1 MPSFAGLIAG
11 ALGGAAEGYGQA
23 ANMEMKKQSEVD
35 LKKQLLDVEADKKLA
50 IDAITRERDV
60 AGRLTEETRVRSPE
74 YLKQTAEAEAAKYQ
88 AMVAAGVPAEK
99 AKMLVAEGTAAAGVR
114 EAVAPANASADIVEG
129 ASKLGVKAAL
139 APATA
144 AVDRATYEAGKA
156 LAQIQAKDAT
166 AAQIQKARDLVSDP
180 TYMADLRKTDLA
192 SHAHLLEIANIRAS
206 SLEDVADKRL
216 KAKTPE
222 GGKPESGIDLDR
234 QVKAARDE
242 MGRALG
248 VPTAEINGAYAS
260 LKKKADAGDPVAKAK
275 LADVSPINDRW
286 NAASA
291 KWTARNQATGKDG
304 TKPPLS
310 NFERN

>member
-23 ANMEMKKQSEVD
+23 ANMEMKKQSELD
-35 LKKQLLDVEADKKLA
+35 LKKQLMEAETANQLQ
-50 IDAITRERDV
+50 IDAVTRERTKTD
-60 AGRLTEETRVRSPE
+60 RLAEETRIRSPE
-74 YLKQTAEAEAAKYQ
+74 YLAQTAEAEAGKYK
-88 AMVAAGVPAEK
+88 ALVAAGVPAAK
-99 AKMLVAEGTAAAGVR
+99 AEMLVAEGRSGAETRMAL
-114 EAVAPANASADIVEG
+114 APVNAEADIVEG
-129 ASKLGVKAAL
+129 ASKLGVKSTL

-144 AVDRATYEAGKA
+144 AVDRAVYEAGQD
-156 LAQIQAKDAT
+156 LARIQAKDAT
-166 AAQIQKARDLVSDP
+166 AAQIQKARDLVADP
-180 TYMADLRKTDLA
+180 TYMSDLRKTDLA
-192 SHAHLLEIANIRAS
+192 AHAHLIEIANIRAN

-216 KAKTPE
+216 RAKSTE
-222 GGKPESGIDLDR
+222 GKPESGIDLDR

-260 LKKKADAGDPVAKAK
+260 LQKKANAGDPVAKAR
-275 LADVSPINDRW
+275 LAEVAPINDRW

-291 KWTARNQATGKDG
+291 KWTDRNQATGKDG

-310 NFERN
+310 DFERK

>member
-1 MPSFAGLIAG
+1 MPSFAGLISG

-35 LKKQLLDVEADKKLA
+35 LKKQLLDAEADKKLA

-60 AGRLTEETRVRSPE
+60 AGRITEETRVRSPE
-74 YLKQTAEAEAAKYQ
+74 YLKQTAEAEAAKYK
-88 AMVAAGVPAEK
+88 ALVGAGVPAAK
-99 AKMLVAEGTAAAGVR
+99 AEMLVAEGTAAAGVR

-129 ASKLGVKAAL
+129 ASKLGVKATL

-144 AVDRATYEAGKA
+144 AVDRATYEAGKD
-156 LAQIQAKDAT
+156 LAKIQAKDAT
-166 AAQIQKARDLVSDP
+166 DAQIKKARDLVADP
-180 TYMADLRKTDLA
+180 TYMSDLRKTDLA
-192 SHAHLLEIANIRAS
+192 AHAHLIEIANIRAN

-216 KAKTPE
+216 KAKGPE
-222 GGKPESGIDLDR
+222 GKPESGIDIDR

-248 VPTAEINGAYAS
+248 VPTAEINSAYVS
-260 LKKKADAGDPVAKAK
+260 LQKKANAGDPVAKAK
-275 LADVSPINDRW
+275 LAEVAPINDRW

-310 NFERN
+310 DFERN

>member
-23 ANMEMKKQSEVD
+23 ANMEMKKQSELD
-35 LKKQLLDVEADKKLA
+35 LKKQLMEAETAKQLQ
-50 IDAITRERDV
+50 IDAVTRERTKTD
-60 AGRLTEETRVRSPE
+60 RLSEETRTRSPE
-74 YLKQTAEAEAAKYQ
+74 YLAQTAEAEAGKYK
-88 AMVAAGVPAEK
+88 ALVAAGVPAAEAAMLIEK
-99 AKMLVAEGTAAAGVR
+99 GKAAAGVR
-114 EAVAPANASADIVEG
+114 EAVAPANAKADVVEG
-129 ASKLGVKAAL
+129 ASKLGTTLAL

-144 AVDRATYEAGKA
+144 AVNQATYDAGRA
-156 LAQIQAKDAT
+156 LTKLQAKDAT
-166 AAQIQKARDLVSDP
+166 ADQIQKAKDLVADKA
-180 TYMADLRKTDLA
+180 YMDALAKTDMA
-192 SHAHLLEIANIRAS
+192 AHAHLIEIANIRAS

-216 KAKTPE
+216 KAKGPE
-222 GGKPESGIDLDR
+222 GKPESGIDLDR

-248 VPTAEINGAYAS
+248 VPTPEINSAYAS
-260 LKKKADAGDPVAKAK
+260 LQKKANAGDPVAKAK
-275 LADVSPINDRW
+275 LAEVSPINDRW

>member
-60 AGRLTEETRVRSPE
+60 AGRITEETRVRSPE
-74 YLKQTAEAEAAKYQ
+74 YLKQTAEAEAAKYK
-88 AMVAAGVPAEK
+88 ALVGAGVPAAK
-99 AKMLVAEGTAAAGVR
+99 AEMLVAEGRSAADVR
-114 EAVAPANASADIVEG
+114 KAVAPANAEAAIVEG
-129 ASKLGVKAAL
+129 ASNAGVKVAT
-139 APATA
+139 APAIA
-144 AVDRATYEAGKA
+144 AGERATYEAGRA
-156 LAQIQAKDAT
+156 LTKLQAKDAT
-166 AAQIQKARDLVSDP
+166 ADQIQKAKDLVADKA
-180 TYMADLRKTDLA
+180 YMDALAKTDMA
-192 SHAHLLEIANIRAS
+192 AHAHLLEIANIRAS

-216 KAKTPE
+216 KAKGPE
-222 GGKPESGIDLDR
+222 GKPESGIDLDR

-260 LKKKADAGDPVAKAK
+260 LQKKANAGDPVAKAK
-275 LADVSPINDRW
+275 LADVSTINDRW

-310 NFERN
+310 DFERK